1 MISSRSSNISM
12 ALKSITTALSIAVST
27 LFLNSAAFAHDLQP
41 FVCTPAGAQDGTAQ
55 FVNSG
60 RKKTYLSLT
69 TVANGN
75 SSAGATLTNIDSGK
89 TLTALAFTLS
99 GTNNPIDGPFA
110 VITGHFKDGTPVTKV
125 LPCSKAKVLTSSGG
139 TKSLSIGPTELNLK
153 QTLSVDECDFELF
166 PGQAN
171 NSTNI
176 SNVTIN
182 RSTVVLVTSTN
193 QGCPLGTTHF

>member
-1 MISSRSSNISM
+1 MV
-12 ALKSITTALSIAVST
+12 LKSITTCLSIAVST

-41 FVCTPAGAQDGTAQ
+41 FVCTPAGAPDGTAQ
-55 FVNSG
+55 FVTQGG
-60 RKKTYLSLT
+60 RKKTYLSLK

-89 TLTALAFTLS
+89 TLTALTFTLS
-99 GTNNPIDGPFA
+99 GTNTPTDGPFA
-110 VITGHFKDGTPVTKV
+110 VVTGHYKDGTPVTKV
-125 LPCSKAKVLTSSGG
+125 LPCSKARVLASSGG
-139 TKSLSIGPTELNLK
+139 AKSLSIGPTELNLK

-176 SNVTIN
+176 SNVVIN